1 MQQAPRG
8 GGGGGLDRRGAGSD
22 DSDASPSDEWLKQL
36 NATCNRLSTQYL
48 QLLRAAGSVDDGSS
62 GGGGGGGDHPNQHN
76 PRSGSRQHVMKST
89 QDPPPPPLA
98 ANVASSLV
106 QCQVA
111 AENLNV
117 AASSLLTLI
126 RTLKLSLLL
135 TDSDTMEAE
144 QELECR
150 ACQEEAA
157 QALREAS
164 ELEQTLMELRRQ
176 R

>member
-1 MQQAPRG
+1 MQQPPRG
-8 GGGGGLDRRGAGSD
+8 GGGEGDLDRRGGGSD
-22 DSDASPSDEWLKQL
+22 DTSPADEWLKQL
-36 NATCNRLSTQYL
+36 RATCNRLSTQYL

-62 GGGGGGGDHPNQHN
+62 AGSGGGDPPNQHN

-135 TDSDTMEAE
+135 TDADTMEAE

-157 QALREAS
+157 QALREAN
-164 ELEQTLMELRRQ
+164 ELEQALMELRRQ
-176 R
+176 L

>member
-1 MQQAPRG
+1 MQQPPRG
-8 GGGGGLDRRGAGSD
+8 GAGLDRRGAGGGD
-22 DSDASPSDEWLKQL
+22 DTSPADEWLKQL

-62 GGGGGGGDHPNQHN
+62 GGGGDHPNQHN

-126 RTLKLSLLL
+126 RTLRLSLLL

-150 ACQEEAA
+150 ACQREADQALEEAN
-157 QALREAS
+157 
-164 ELEQTLMELRRQ
+164 ELEQTLMELWRQ
-176 R
+176 L